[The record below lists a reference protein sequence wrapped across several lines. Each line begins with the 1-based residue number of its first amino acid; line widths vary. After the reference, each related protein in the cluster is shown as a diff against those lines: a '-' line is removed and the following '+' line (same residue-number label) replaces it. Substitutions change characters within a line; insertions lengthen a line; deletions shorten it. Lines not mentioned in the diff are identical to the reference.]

1 MNTANVVKG
10 GADLR
15 GRITFMVK
23 CGQTIF
29 CFTGNNKTG
38 SERDSEEQLLKNVW
52 LNKSYSSNG

>member
-1 MNTANVVKG
+1 MNTGNVVKG

-29 CFTGNNKTG
+29 CFSGNNKTG
-38 SERDSEEQLLKNVW
+38 SERDSEKQLSKNV
-52 LNKSYSSNG
+52 Y